1 MSDGGTIFEFVKYII
16 LISMF
21 SINTFG
27 WQNLKMKG
35 FSGVSIVSVDGS
47 LVLFVLCRFFF
58 WPLCCAFLDL
68 RLLNDP
74 LVSSNSSDQRMTKL
88 LNVCDLIL

>member
-35 FSGVSIVSVDGS
+35 FSRVRQ
-47 LVLFVLCRFFF
+47 C
-58 WPLCCAFLDL
+58 
-68 RLLNDP
+68 
-74 LVSSNSSDQRMTKL
+74 
-88 LNVCDLIL
+88 